1 MKIVKILNKMVLAG
15 KEADNTLNTPHYR
28 DNQRQEF
35 YKLKKEL
42 IDLMGEEAYNKMIST
57 KNILK

>member
-1 MKIVKILNKMVLAG
+1 MKIKQILTQMVLTN
-15 KEADNTLNTPHYR
+15 KEANNTLNTPQYR

-35 YKLKKEL
+35 YRLKKEL
-42 IDLMGEEAYNKMIST
+42 IDLMGEEAYDKMVSN